1 MKGNIQINVQVNFVN
16 EQSDATISQYTFAYT
31 ITITNNGSTGAQL
44 LTRRWRIT
52 DETSHTED
60 VIGEGVVGQQP
71 HLMPGESYRYSS
83 GSIIKTPTGTMKG
96 AYGMVNDEG
105 ERFKAEI
112 PEFVLSEP
120 YTLH

>member
-1 MKGNIQINVQVNFVN
+1 MKNNIKIDVKVSFIE
-16 EQSDATISQYTFAYT
+16 EQSSAEINQYTFAYT
-31 ITITNNGSTGAQL
+31 ITITNNGSIGAQL
-44 LTRRWRIT
+44 LTRRWLIQ
-52 DETSHTED
+52 DETGYMEE

-71 HLMPGESYRYSS
+71 HIMPGESYQYSS
-83 GSIIKTPTGTMKG
+83 GSVLKTATGTMKG

-105 ERFKAEI
+105 ERFEATI

>member
-1 MKGNIQINVQVNFVN
+1 MKNNIKIDVQVNFIEAQTN
-16 EQSDATISQYTFAYT
+16 ATMSQYTFAYT
-31 ITITNNGSTGAQL
+31 ITITNNGSIGAQL
-44 LTRRWRIT
+44 LSRHWRIQ
-52 DETSHTED
+52 DETGHVED

-71 HLMPGESYRYSS
+71 HLMPKQSYQYSS
-83 GSIIKTPTGTMKG
+83 GSVIKTPTGTMKG

-105 ERFKAEI
+105 ERFEASI

>member
-1 MKGNIQINVQVNFVN
+1 MKNNIQINVQVNFVD

-44 LTRRWRIT
+44 LTRRWCIT